1 MNLADALRDGSLN
14 PANIGTR
21 NWAPQAWWRVYP
33 QRYGLT
39 GFNGTPHGN
48 ARFSPLEHAGAI
60 VPVLYAGTTVDAAL
74 METVLHDVPSP
85 SVGFL
90 LRLSTKTVKRL
101 GSFQPT
107 GDLVLADLS
116 ALGLR
121 RLGLDRAD
129 VIDSDKAQYPVTR
142 QLAQWIY
149 ATRPDVQG
157 ISWTSRQHDEEQAI
171 VLFEPR
177 LAGRVLQVQAMDET
191 FVDGIHLGTL
201 MNLLDR
207 LGAKLFLDQ

>member
-1 MNLADALRDGSLN
+1 MADALRDGSLT
-14 PANIGTR
+14 PADLGTR

-33 QRYGLT
+33 QRYGPT
-39 GFNGTPHGN
+39 GFNDTPHGN

-60 VPVLYAGTTVDAAL
+60 VPVLYAGTTVGAAL

-85 SVGFL
+85 SIGFL
-90 LRLSTKTVKRL
+90 LRLSAKTEKRL
-101 GSFQPT
+101 GSFQPA

-129 VIDSDKAQYPVTR
+129 VIDSDKAQYPITR

-149 ATRPDVQG
+149 TNRPDVQG
-157 ISWTSRQHDEEQAI
+157 IS
-171 VLFEPR
+171 
-177 LAGRVLQVQAMDET
+177 
-191 FVDGIHLGTL
+191 
-201 MNLLDR
+201 
-207 LGAKLFLDQ
+207 